1 MESNNE
7 VRVRIAPSPSGNLHI
22 GTARTAL
29 FNYLFAK
36 KNHGKYVLRI
46 EDTDLERSSQAYID
60 NIYDSLKA
68 LGLNWDEGPDVGGP
82 YGPYQQSERF
92 DIYPKYAQKLIDMG
106 YAYECFC
113 TQEELDAEK
122 EESIKNKK
130 PHKYSGKCRNLS
142 EAEKEKLR
150 AEGRKPSIRFH
161 VPEGETSYDDM
172 VKGHLHFDNS
182 LIGDFVIMKS
192 NGTPTY
198 NFAVVI
204 DDMEMKISHII
215 RGEDHIS
222 NTAKQI
228 MIYNALGAEVP
239 KLGHLGM
246 ILAPDRSKLS
256 KRHGATAVSEF
267 VEKGYLTEALVNF
280 VALLGWSPSDGH
292 EIKTLD
298 EIAADFR
305 INEVS
310 SSNSIFEYD
319 KLNWMNGQYIK
330 KMDLAKLTQL
340 VKPYLSCYD
349 LSEYSEKQL
358 ERIVEVTREP
368 ITILSELTNDTKY
381 FFGKDVEIEPDVQ
394 EKILDGEVAKKVIPY
409 VIENELDKWDFEDE
423 EKLHEQLADLRTYFK
438 EQHGIKPKETMW
450 AIRAA
455 VTGRTHG
462 ADMVATLVLLGKDRV
477 VHRIK
482 AAVK

>member
-239 KLGHLGM
+239 KFGHLGM

-381 FFGKDVEIEPDVQ
+381 FFGKDVEIEPEVQ

-462 ADMVATLVLLGKDRV
+462 ADMVATLILLGKDRV

>member
-239 KLGHLGM
+239 KFGHLGM

-394 EKILDGEVAKKVIPY
+394 EKILDGEVAKKVLPY

-462 ADMVATLVLLGKDRV
+462 ADMVATLILLGKDRV